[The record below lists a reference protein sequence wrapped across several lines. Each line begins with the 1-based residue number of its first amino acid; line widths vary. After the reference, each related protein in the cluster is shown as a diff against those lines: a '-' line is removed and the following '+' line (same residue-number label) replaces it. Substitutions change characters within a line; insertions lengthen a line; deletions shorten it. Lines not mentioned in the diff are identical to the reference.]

1 MSGFLIKPE
10 LPYCKGCGHHLIVRN
25 TVKALEAL
33 GASPL
38 DVVLVTDI
46 GCHGVVDGNFATHTV
61 HGLHGRSVA
70 LAAGIAMSLPPHEG
84 PGTPRPYVIV
94 YIGDGGATIGL
105 QHILEAAR
113 MNVDLTVVVHN
124 NMLYGMTGGQPSGL
138 TPTGFRT
145 VLTPQGY
152 PLPHHDLPRL
162 VLDAGVPFAARVVG
176 LGDFSGVLRQ
186 ALEVEGFALVEVLE
200 ICVSY
205 GAKLNPGLRLSAGTA
220 TPEGD
225 SPRGEAGPPSGSR
238 LEELAREANY
248 EPGIWRGPSRPAFR
262 LSRRETSSLLDVPAI
277 PCRYASPLEGRMTL
291 ILAGSAGE
299 GIQQAAELLA
309 QAAMAS
315 GLYVTKKGSYPVTV
329 GVGFSAAEVVLSR
342 TPVLYHGVPQ
352 PDAVIVTSADGLA
365 NQRER
370 IRRMTG
376 GILWLDASL
385 PVPETGAEVRVAD
398 FRGRAGARN
407 AALYALLTFLR
418 ETGVIPADAFLE
430 TVRESPI
437 GKHVDLSG
445 W

>member
-1 MSGFLIKPE
+1 MNSFLIKPE

-46 GCHGVVDGNFATHTV
+46 GCHGIVDGNFATHTV

-70 LAAGIAMSLPPHEG
+70 LAAGIAMGLPPG
-84 PGTPRPYVIV
+84 KKVIV

-145 VLTPQGY
+145 VLTPRGY

-162 VLDAGVPFAARVVG
+162 VLDAGAPFAARVLG

-205 GAKLNPGLRLSAGTA
+205 GAKMNPGLRLSSGTPTA
-220 TPEGD
+220 DGD
-225 SPRGEAGPPSGSR
+225 SPRGDARPPSGSR
-238 LEELAREANY
+238 LAELAREAHY
-248 EPGIWRGPSRPAFR
+248 EPGIWTGPSRPAFR
-262 LSRRETSSLLDVPAI
+262 PSRQETSSLLDVPAV
-277 PCRYASPLEGRMTL
+277 PRRHSSPLEGRMTL

-299 GIQQAAELLA
+299 GVQQAAELLA
-309 QAAMAS
+309 QAAIAA
-315 GLYVTKKGSYPVTV
+315 GLHATKKGSYPVTV

-342 TPVLYHGVPQ
+342 TPVLYHGVSR

-370 IRRMTG
+370 IHQMTG
-376 GILWLDASL
+376 GVLWLDASL

>member
-1 MSGFLIKPE
+1 MNGFLIKPE

-46 GCHGVVDGNFATHTV
+46 GCHGIVDGNFATHTV

-70 LAAGIAMSLPPHEG
+70 LAAGIAMGLPSQERRD
-84 PGTPRPYVIV
+84 TPRPYVIV

-152 PLPHHDLPRL
+152 SLPHHDLPRL
-162 VLDAGVPFAARVVG
+162 VLDAGAPFAARVVG
-176 LGDFSGVLRQ
+176 LGDFSDVLRQ

-205 GAKLNPGLRLSAGTA
+205 GVKMNPDLRLK
-220 TPEGD
+220 
-225 SPRGEAGPPSGSR
+225 
-238 LEELAREANY
+238 ELAQQAGY
-248 EPGIWRGPSRPAFR
+248 EPGIWTGPSRPAFR
-262 LSRRETSSLLDVPAI
+262 PSRRETSSLLDVPAV
-277 PCRYASPLEGRMTL
+277 PCRYSSPLEGRMTL

-299 GIQQAAELLA
+299 GVQQAAELLA
-309 QAAMAS
+309 QAAMAA
-315 GLYVTKKGSYPVTV
+315 GLHATKKGSYPVTV
-329 GVGFSAAEVVLSR
+329 GVGFSTAEVVLSR
-342 TPVLYHGVPQ
+342 APVLYHGVPQ

-370 IRRMTG
+370 IRRMVG
-376 GILWLDASL
+376 GVLWLDASL

>member
-1 MSGFLIKPE
+1 MSRFLIKPE

-46 GCHGVVDGNFATHTV
+46 GCHGIVDGNFATHTV

-70 LAAGIAMSLPPHEG
+70 LAAGIAMGLPPEKK
-84 PGTPRPYVIV
+84 VIV

-162 VLDAGVPFAARVVG
+162 VLDAGAPFAARVVG
-176 LGDFSGVLRQ
+176 LGDFSDVLRQ

-205 GAKLNPGLRLSAGTA
+205 GVKMNPDLGLRPDAQTGLGGANPGPRLR
-220 TPEGD
+220 
-225 SPRGEAGPPSGSR
+225 
-238 LEELAREANY
+238 ELARETGY
-248 EPGIWRGPSRPAFR
+248 EPGVWTGPTRPAFR
-262 LSRRETSSLLDVPAI
+262 PARRETASLLDMPPVLPKHS
-277 PCRYASPLEGRMTL
+277 SPLAGRMTL

-299 GIQQAAELLA
+299 GVQQAAELLA
-309 QAAMAS
+309 QAAIAA
-315 GLYVTKKGSYPVTV
+315 GLYATKKSMYPVTV
-329 GVGFSAAEVVLSR
+329 GVGFSTAEIVLSR
-342 TPVLYHGVPQ
+342 SPIFYHGVSE
-352 PDAVIVTSADGLA
+352 PDVMVVTSADGLE
-365 NQRER
+365 NQRKR
-370 IRRMTG
+370 IDQMRG

-385 PVPETGAEVRVAD
+385 PVPETGAEVRITD

-407 AALYALLTFLR
+407 AALYALLTILR
-418 ETGVIPADAFLE
+418 ATGVVPPEAFLE
-430 TVRESPI
+430 AVAESPI
-437 GKHVDLSG
+437 GRHIDPSR